1 METAKRVRP
10 VDYSDSESDGDDR
23 NTENHGTAPPPYI
36 QDGAPPPETENE
48 LAKIVIELQ
57 KKYIREYEEI
67 QRRQEEWREEIRK
80 WQVEFEGKW
89 ELQRRLLVDVIPV
102 RKVWKVTGM
111 RIGEM
116 LGRGGILS
124 AADATNEARI
134 SSPPFATPVGPAAPG
149 WGRGPARADVTVS
162 ESEPKMY
169 DGPEPIATAVPT
181 QPRRTRSTGK
191 KAPRAEIPSSLR
203 RLNQAARKVGSNAD
217 PRQQHEVEPLTPYD
231 DPKYC
236 SPLTITD
243 ECGNQ
248 KPLFKFQ
255 PTSDTVEELWAEYRH
270 GLRGQPPVEQLEITY
285 RAKWRSETYG
295 RSWFTRRKPFWD
307 KMKQML
313 ADGKTEDEALE
324 VMRAL
329 AKGSVPG
336 LMGRLCKERAGNG
349 LRPRK
354 RKASHSLSETE
365 RTRGGSEDDV
375 GSLAEET
382 DDLEAGRLSPVV
394 LRKRIKMLKV
404 GELSDNDET
413 RTNSGCDNDYEPL
426 ED

>member
-1 METAKRVRP
+1 METAKRVRL
-10 VDYSDSESDGDDR
+10 VDYSDSESDGDIIY
-23 NTENHGTAPPPYI
+23 NGGVAPPPHA
-36 QDGAPPPETENE
+36 QEDAPPPETENE

-67 QRRQEEWREEIRK
+67 QRRQAEWREEIRK
-80 WQVEFEGKW
+80 WQVGFEGKW
-89 ELQRRLLVDVIPV
+89 ELQRRLLVDVIP
-102 RKVWKVTGM
+102 KVTGM

-116 LGRGGILS
+116 LGREGILS

-134 SSPPFATPVGPAAPG
+134 PAPPFATPAGPAAPG

-162 ESEPKMY
+162 ESEPKMC

-191 KAPRAEIPSSLR
+191 KAPRAEIPSSLP
-203 RLNQAARKVGSNAD
+203 RLNQAARKTGSSAD
-217 PRQQHEVEPLTPYD
+217 SRQQHIVEPPTPYD

-255 PTSDTVEELWAEYRH
+255 PTPDTVKELWAEYRH
-270 GLRGQPPVEQLEITY
+270 GLRGQPPVEQLEVKY
-285 RAKWRSETYG
+285 RAKWRNDTYG

-329 AKGSVPG
+329 ANGSVPG
-336 LMGRLCKERAGNG
+336 LMGRLCKERAGKG

-365 RTRGGSEDDV
+365 RARGDSEDTNDSAAGESDDDV
-375 GSLAEET
+375 EI
-382 DDLEAGRLSPVV
+382 GRLGPVV
-394 LRKRIKMLKV
+394 LRKRIKTLKV
-404 GELSDNDET
+404 GDFSDNSET
-413 RTNSGCDNDYEPL
+413 GTNSGCDDDYEPW

>member
-1 METAKRVRP
+1 MITAGRVRL
-10 VDYSDSESDGDDR
+10 VDYSDSEGDDDIH
-23 NTENHGTAPPPYI
+23 NNEGIAPPPHA
-36 QDGAPPPETENE
+36 QGDAPPPETENE

-80 WQVEFEGKW
+80 WQVGFEGKW
-89 ELQRRLLVDVIPV
+89 ELQRRLLVDVIP
-102 RKVWKVTGM
+102 KVTGM

-116 LGRGGILS
+116 LGREGILS

-134 SSPPFATPVGPAAPG
+134 PAPPIATPPATAPTAPG
-149 WGRGPARADVTVS
+149 WGQGPARAEVTVT
-162 ESEPKMY
+162 ESEASI
-169 DGPEPIATAVPT
+169 DEGPEPIATAVPT
-181 QPRRTRSTGK
+181 QPQRTRSTGK
-191 KAPRAEIPSSLR
+191 KAPRAEVPSSLR
-203 RLNQAARKVGSNAD
+203 RLNQAARKIGKSAD
-217 PRQQHEVEPLTPYD
+217 SRQQDVTEPHNPYD
-231 DPKYC
+231 NPKYC

-248 KPLFKFQ
+248 KPLFKFK
-255 PTSDTVEELWAEYRH
+255 PTPDTVEELWAEYRH
-270 GLRGQPPVEQLEITY
+270 GLHGQAPVEQLEVKY
-285 RAKWRSETYG
+285 RAKWRNDTYG

-336 LMGRLCKERAGNG
+336 LMGRLCKERAGKG

-365 RTRGGSEDDV
+365 RARGDSEDTN
-375 GSLAEET
+375 GSPAEET
-382 DDLEAGRLSPVV
+382 DDDLEVGRLNPVV
-394 LRKRIKMLKV
+394 LRKRIRMLKV
-404 GELSDNDET
+404 GELSNNNET
-413 RTNSGCDNDYEPL
+413 RTNSGCDDNYEPL

>member
-1 METAKRVRP
+1 METAGRVRL
-10 VDYSDSESDGDDR
+10 VAYSDSESDDDI
-23 NTENHGTAPPPYI
+23 NNDESVAPPPHA
-36 QDGAPPPETENE
+36 QEDAPPPETENE

-80 WQVEFEGKW
+80 WQVGFEGKW
-89 ELQRRLLVDVIPV
+89 ELQRRLLVDVIP
-102 RKVWKVTGM
+102 KVTGM

-116 LGRGGILS
+116 LGREGILS
-124 AADATNEARI
+124 AADATNGARNP
-134 SSPPFATPVGPAAPG
+134 SPPFATPAGPAAPG
-149 WGRGPARADVTVS
+149 WGRGPARADVTVT
-162 ESEPKMY
+162 ESEASI
-169 DGPEPIATAVPT
+169 DEGPEPIATPVPT
-181 QPRRTRSTGK
+181 QPQRTRSTGK
-191 KAPRAEIPSSLR
+191 KAPRAEVPSSLR
-203 RLNQAARKVGSNAD
+203 RLNQTARKIGISAD
-217 PRQQHEVEPLTPYD
+217 SRQQDVTEPHNPYD

-243 ECGNQ
+243 ERGNQ

-255 PTSDTVEELWAEYRH
+255 PTPDTVEELWAEYRH
-270 GLRGQPPVEQLEITY
+270 GLRGQPPVEQLEVTY
-285 RAKWRSETYG
+285 RAKWRSETYA

-336 LMGRLCKERAGNG
+336 LMGRLCKQRAGKG

-365 RTRGGSEDDV
+365 RNSEGSEEDF
-375 GSLAEET
+375 GSVAEET
-382 DDLEAGRLSPVV
+382 DADLEVGRLSPVV
-394 LRKRIKMLKV
+394 LRKRIKMFKV
-404 GELSDNDET
+404 GELSDNDEFKT
-413 RTNSGCDNDYEPL
+413 SSGCDDDCEPL

>member
-1 METAKRVRP
+1 METAKQVRL
-10 VDYSDSESDGDDR
+10 VDYSDSESDDDIV
-23 NTENHGTAPPPYI
+23 NDEGVAPPPHA
-36 QDGAPPPETENE
+36 QGDAPSPETENE

-80 WQVEFEGKW
+80 WQVGFEGKW
-89 ELQRRLLVDVIPV
+89 ELQRRLLVDVIP
-102 RKVWKVTGM
+102 KVTGM
-111 RIGEM
+111 RVGEM
-116 LGRGGILS
+116 LSREGILS
-124 AADATNEARI
+124 AANATNEAQI
-134 SSPPFATPVGPAAPG
+134 PTSPIATPPATAPTAPE
-149 WGRGPARADVTVS
+149 WGQGPARAEVTVT
-162 ESEPKMY
+162 ESEVSI
-169 DGPEPIATAVPT
+169 DEGPEPIVTSLST
-181 QPRRTRSTGK
+181 QPHRTRSTGK

-203 RLNQAARKVGSNAD
+203 RLNQAARKTGSSAD
-217 PRQQHEVEPLTPYD
+217 PRQQNVVEPPTPYD

-255 PTSDTVEELWAEYRH
+255 PTPDTVEELWAEYRH
-270 GLRGQPPVEQLEITY
+270 GLRGQPPVEQLEVKY
-285 RAKWRSETYG
+285 RAKWRNDTYG

-313 ADGKTEDEALE
+313 ADGKTEDEAVE

-336 LMGRLCKERAGNG
+336 LMGRLCKERAGKG

-354 RKASHSLSETE
+354 RKASRSLSETE
-365 RTRGGSEDDV
+365 RARGDSEDTN
-375 GSLAEET
+375 GSPAEET
-382 DDLEAGRLSPVV
+382 DDNLEVERLNPVV

-404 GELSDNDET
+404 GELSDNCET
-413 RTNSGCDNDYEPL
+413 GTNSGCDDDYEP
-426 ED
+426 

>member
-1 METAKRVRP
+1 MGIAKRVRL
-10 VDYSDSESDGDDR
+10 VDYSDSESDNDI
-23 NTENHGTAPPPYI
+23 NNSEVVAPPPHA
-36 QDGAPPPETENE
+36 QGDAPPPETENE
-48 LAKIVIELQ
+48 IAKIVIELQ

-67 QRRQEEWREEIRK
+67 QRRQDEWRQEIRK
-80 WQVEFEGKW
+80 WEIGFEGKW
-89 ELQRRLLVDVIPV
+89 ELQRRLLVDVIP
-102 RKVWKVTGM
+102 KATGI
-111 RIGEM
+111 RVGEM
-116 LGRGGILS
+116 LDREGIIS
-124 AADATNEARI
+124 AADATSEAQI
-134 SSPPFATPVGPAAPG
+134 PSSPFATQPAPAVAAAPG
-149 WGRGPARADVTVS
+149 WGQVLARADVTAT
-162 ESEPKMY
+162 ESEAKMY

-191 KAPRAEIPSSLR
+191 KAPRAEVPSSLR
-203 RLNQAARKVGSNAD
+203 RLNQAARKIGGSAD
-217 PRQQHEVEPLTPYD
+217 SKQQHRVEPPTPYD

-255 PTSDTVEELWAEYRH
+255 PTPDTVEELWAEYRH
-270 GLRGQPPVEQLEITY
+270 GLGGQPPVEQLEVKY
-285 RAKWRSETYG
+285 RAKWRNDTYG

-313 ADGKTEDEALE
+313 TDGKTEDEALE

-329 AKGSVPG
+329 SKGSVPG
-336 LMGRLCKERAGNG
+336 LMGRLCKERAGKG

-365 RTRGGSEDDV
+365 RARGGSEDDV
-375 GSLAEET
+375 VSEAEPSDSDVEV
-382 DDLEAGRLSPVV
+382 GRSNPVV

-404 GELSDNDET
+404 GNLSGNSET
-413 RTNSGCDNDYEPL
+413 GTNSGWEDDYGPW

>member
-1 METAKRVRP
+1 MQTAKRVRL
-10 VDYSDSESDGDDR
+10 VDYSDSEIDDDI
-23 NTENHGTAPPPYI
+23 NSEEDVAPPPHA
-36 QDGAPPPETENE
+36 QEDAPPPETENE
-48 LAKIVIELQ
+48 LAKIVVELQ

-80 WQVEFEGKW
+80 WQVGFEGKW
-89 ELQRRLLVDVIPV
+89 ELQRRLLVDVIP
-102 RKVWKVTGM
+102 KVAGL

-116 LGRGGILS
+116 LSREGILS

-134 SSPPFATPVGPAAPG
+134 PSPSFATPAGPAAPG
-149 WGRGPARADVTVS
+149 WGRGPARADLTVTEREAS
-162 ESEPKMY
+162 IDE
-169 DGPEPIATAVPT
+169 GPEPIATEVPT
-181 QPRRTRSTGK
+181 QPQRTRSTGK

-203 RLNQAARKVGSNAD
+203 RLNQATRKVGSSAD
-217 PRQQHEVEPLTPYD
+217 SRQQHVVEPPTPYD

-255 PTSDTVEELWAEYRH
+255 PTPDTVEELWAEYRH
-270 GLRGQPPVEQLEITY
+270 GLRGQPPVEQLEVKY
-285 RAKWRSETYG
+285 RAKWRNDTYG

-324 VMRAL
+324 VMRARS
-329 AKGSVPG
+329 KGSVPG
-336 LMGRLCKERAGNG
+336 LMGRLCKERAGKG

-365 RTRGGSEDDV
+365 RTRRGSEADA
-375 GSLAEET
+375 GSVAEET
-382 DDLEAGRLSPVV
+382 DDDVEVGRLDPVV

-404 GELSDNDET
+404 GELSDNSET
-413 RTNSGCDNDYEPL
+413 RTNSGCDDDYEPW

>member
-1 METAKRVRP
+1 METAGRVRL
-10 VDYSDSESDGDDR
+10 VDYSDSESDDDIH
-23 NTENHGTAPPPYI
+23 NNEGIAPPPHA
-36 QDGAPPPETENE
+36 QGDAPPPETENE

-80 WQVEFEGKW
+80 WQVGFEGKW
-89 ELQRRLLVDVIPV
+89 ELQRRLLVDVIP
-102 RKVWKVTGM
+102 KVTGM

-116 LGRGGILS
+116 LGREGILS
-124 AADATNEARI
+124 AANATNEARI
-134 SSPPFATPVGPAAPG
+134 PAPPFATPTGPAAPG

-162 ESEPKMY
+162 ESEPKMC

-203 RLNQAARKVGSNAD
+203 RLNQAARKTGSSAD
-217 PRQQHEVEPLTPYD
+217 SIQQHVLEPPTPYD

-255 PTSDTVEELWAEYRH
+255 PTPDTVEELWAEYRH
-270 GLRGQPPVEQLEITY
+270 GLRGQPPVEQLQVKY
-285 RAKWRSETYG
+285 RAKRRNDTYG

-336 LMGRLCKERAGNG
+336 LMGRLCKERAGKG

-354 RKASHSLSETE
+354 RKASNGLSETE
-365 RTRGGSEDDV
+365 RTRGGSADTNDSAAGESDDDV
-375 GSLAEET
+375 EI
-382 DDLEAGRLSPVV
+382 GRLGPVV
-394 LRKRIKMLKV
+394 LRKRIKTLKV
-404 GELSDNDET
+404 GDFSDNSET
-413 RTNSGCDNDYEPL
+413 GTNSGCDDDYEPW

>member
-1 METAKRVRP
+1 MGIAKRVRL
-10 VDYSDSESDGDDR
+10 VDYSDSESDNDI
-23 NTENHGTAPPPYI
+23 NNSEVVAPPPHA
-36 QDGAPPPETENE
+36 QGDAPPPETENE

-67 QRRQEEWREEIRK
+67 QRRQDEWRQEIRK
-80 WQVEFEGKW
+80 WQIGFEGKW
-89 ELQRRLLVDVIPV
+89 ELQRRLL
-102 RKVWKVTGM
+102 KVTGM
-111 RIGEM
+111 RVGEM
-116 LGRGGILS
+116 LHRERILS
-124 AADATNEARI
+124 AANAASEAQNPL
-134 SSPPFATPVGPAAPG
+134 SPFATPATPAAPG
-149 WGRGPARADVTVS
+149 WSQFPAREDVTVS
-162 ESEPKMY
+162 ESEAKVY

-181 QPRRTRSTGK
+181 QPQRTRSTGR
-191 KAPRAEIPSSLR
+191 KAPRAKVLSSLR
-203 RLNQAARKVGSNAD
+203 RLNQAARKIGGSAD
-217 PRQQHEVEPLTPYD
+217 SKQQHRVEPPTPYD

-236 SPLTITD
+236 SSLTITD

-255 PTSDTVEELWAEYRH
+255 PTPDTVEELWAEYRH
-270 GLRGQPPVEQLEITY
+270 GLRGQPPVEQLEVKY
-285 RAKWRSETYG
+285 RAKWRNDTYG

-329 AKGSVPG
+329 SKGSVPG
-336 LMGRLCKERAGNG
+336 LMGRLCKERAGKG

-375 GSLAEET
+375 VSEAEPSDSDVEV
-382 DDLEAGRLSPVV
+382 GRLNPVV

-404 GELSDNDET
+404 EDLSGNSET
-413 RTNSGCDNDYEPL
+413 GTNSGWEDDYGPW